1 MNLGHETERI
11 EFKKSTSELKEA
23 AVSVAAILNKHGNG
37 TLYFG
42 VKPNG
47 EVCGQDVA
55 ESTLREVSQ
64 AIGCAINPRV
74 HPVVEALDDDEGRR
88 YVRVDFSGSDAP
100 YACKGA
106 YRIRVAD
113 EDVLMAPAEV
123 RRMAVEA
130 EDRINPWDSR
140 LSQRNVADA
149 SEKEL
154 RAYIERGNACG
165 RISFAY
171 EGVESTLTRLGLMR
185 EGRLTNAAEV
195 LFCESFYPMLKMA
208 IFANHQRVDILDI
221 QQEQSTLFELA
232 RKAEFYVLSSIRRR
246 AVFTGKIERDEIPE
260 LPMDAVREA
269 ILNAFAHRSYRS
281 DLAIQV
287 EVYPDSV
294 EIFSPG
300 WFPHGK
306 TPEAHLSG
314 EDKSSTSRN
323 KLIAKALFLS
333 KEIESFGTG
342 LPRIKKLCDA
352 EGIELEYQKDMNGT
366 TVVFHRNDP
375 FAAMSERETQATTA
389 PKPDWTLSRAALD
402 VFRTVKAESDL
413 TVAQISERTHR
424 SIRTVERSLK
434 ELRDAGLITRKGSNK
449 TGSWMVLSGADDGI
463 NPSQSLTKGT

>member
-1 MNLGHETERI
+1 MNLAHETEQI

-23 AVSVAAILNKHGNG
+23 AVSVAAILNKHGSG

-42 VKPNG
+42 VKPDG

-64 AIGCAINPRV
+64 AIGCAIDPRV
-74 HPVVEALDDDEGRR
+74 HPVVEALDDGEGRR
-88 YVRVDFSGSDAP
+88 YIRVDFAGSDAP

-140 LSQRNVADA
+140 LSQRNAADV

-154 RAYIERGNACG
+154 RAYVERGNACG
-165 RISFAY
+165 RISFSY
-171 EGVESTLTRLGLMR
+171 EGVEGTLTRLGLMR

-221 QQEQSTLFELA
+221 QQEQGTLFELA

-333 KEIESFGTG
+333 KEIESFATG

-352 EGIELEYQKDMNGT
+352 EGIELEYRKDMNGT

-375 FAAMSERETQATTA
+375 FAAMVSDKAPTTSDKRPITSDKEA
-389 PKPDWTLSRAALD
+389 EEALS
-402 VFRTVKAESDL
+402 
-413 TVAQISERTHR
+413 R
-424 SIRTVERSLK
+424 SIRAWNELSENEKTVCIALKQRELLGTSDAADLLRIAQRNALRTMKKLEERGIVESTGANRNRRYRLK
-434 ELRDAGLITRKGSNK
+434 
-449 TGSWMVLSGADDGI
+449 
-463 NPSQSLTKGT
+463 